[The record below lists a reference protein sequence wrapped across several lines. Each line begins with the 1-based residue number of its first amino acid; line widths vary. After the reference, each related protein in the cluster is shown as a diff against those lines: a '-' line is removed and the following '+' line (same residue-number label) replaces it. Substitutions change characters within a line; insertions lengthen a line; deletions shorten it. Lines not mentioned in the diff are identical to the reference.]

1 MQYYSTNGKAPLAT
15 LEEAV
20 VRGLAPDKGLYM
32 PQEIRPLPQEFFD
45 NIENHEFPRNVIS
58 GGTQLLRRRRRC
70 RVAT

>member
-45 NIENHEFPRNVIS
+45 NIENMSSKKCHIRWHTTS
-58 GGTQLLRRRRRC
+58 L
-70 RVAT
+70 ATT

>member
-45 NIENHEFPRNVIS
+45 NIENMSF
-58 GGTQLLRRRRRC
+58 
-70 RVAT
+70 